1 MRLVP
6 AFLKVARVRLQP
18 RQQLLDVWR
27 ALTATAYAN
36 RKWEWSGREESN
48 SVSDAEQLLCLL
60 YPATELS
67 SLALDR
73 PDAMASD
80 VQNALRDFGDPVR
93 IPQVV
98 IDVIADYLARYTDE
112 DGEPDFGGGSYLH
125 THGTSQIPE
134 DGPLQLS
141 AEQRKLGVVDSYS
154 MSVTLCLA
162 SLGFLNVFEQSVRR
176 ADLKDKVKDLQS
188 AIGKRLTSAMIGL
201 LRSFT
206 VQAVEPD
213 SPIAAVMINTVNQT
227 GAPEHIVLEELRT
240 RLARLRTRLRDDVRI
255 GIDRETV
262 DLDNDNLVFECGWS
276 WGIARNARHVDVS
289 LTEAGLPVK
298 PQICDQEGVADARPY
313 LHSTVVA
320 LDGINDLLSART
332 AELGLLNDAQVRLA
346 EALRIRWTL
355 TQRYWSTIARFGDQQ
370 WPLEDVPWR
379 TSDGEESDYFSLLVS
394 AVLVQDLQDRQ
405 ATEDDLSRAVS
416 VFESLAQRGRISRR
430 VMTADRS
437 VQMHVPGVQMR
448 LGGTETIGPQLY
460 WWVADFAPLL
470 LKRTLQAAR
479 LSGNV
484 TARNRLLR
492 LAETTMDHLARRQ
505 ISRGPATGLW
515 DDPGE
520 ILFPYEERKPEEAPS
535 WYLTERV
542 IEALVAA
549 ARMFAEQPLRS
560 TAVIVRTHDLLN
572 EAEHLLNQELLS
584 ADATTAVRSKLGEIE
599 AKLVRAR
606 NVVNDRPGTAYALT
620 MDALLKL
627 DQIAIGHDDAAR
639 SL

>member
-1 MRLVP
+1 M
-6 AFLKVARVRLQP
+6 
-18 RQQLLDVWR
+18 WR
-27 ALTATAYAN
+27 ALTATAYPN
-36 RKWEWSGREESN
+36 RKWEWNGRAEPN
-48 SVSDAEQLLCLL
+48 SVGDAEQLLCLL

-80 VQNALRDFGDPVR
+80 VQNTLKDLGDPIR

-98 IDVIADYLARYTDE
+98 IDVIADYVARYTDE
-112 DGEPDFGGGSYLH
+112 DGEPEFGGGSYLR
-125 THGTSQIPE
+125 THGAGPVPE
-134 DGPLQLS
+134 DGPPELS
-141 AEQRKLGVVDSYS
+141 ADQRKLGIVDSYS

-162 SLGFLNVFEQSVRR
+162 ALGFLSVFDQSVRR
-176 ADLKDKVKDLQS
+176 ADLKSRVKDLQAS
-188 AIGKRLTSAMIGL
+188 IGKRLTSAMIGL

-206 VQAVEPD
+206 VQAAEPD
-213 SPIAAVMINTVNQT
+213 SEVARAMISTVNQT

-240 RLARLRTRLRDDVRI
+240 RLAGLRTRLRDDVRI

-276 WGIARNARHVDVS
+276 WGIAHNAKPVEINLD
-289 LTEAGLPVK
+289 EAGLDVK
-298 PQICDQEGVADARPY
+298 PRICDQDGIADARPY
-313 LHSTVVA
+313 LYSTVVA

-405 ATEDDLSRAVS
+405 ATDDDLNRAVS
-416 VFESLAQRGRISRR
+416 VFESLAERGRITRR
-430 VMTADRS
+430 VMTTDPN

-460 WWVADFAPLL
+460 WSVADFAPLL

-492 LAETTMDHLARRQ
+492 LAETTMEHLARRQ
-505 ISRGPATGLW
+505 IRQGPATGLW
-515 DDPGE
+515 DDPSE
-520 ILFPYEERKPEEAPS
+520 VLFPYDERKPEEAPS

-560 TAVIVRTHDLLN
+560 AAVIVRTHDLLN

-584 ADATTAVRSKLGEIE
+584 ADATAAVRSKLGEIE

-606 NVVNDRPGTAYALT
+606 NVVNDRPGTANALT
-620 MDALLKL
+620 VDALLKL
-627 DQIAIGHDDAAR
+627 DQIAIGHDDASR
-639 SL
+639 SF

>member
-1 MRLVP
+1 V
-6 AFLKVARVRLQP
+6 V
-18 RQQLLDVWR
+18 
-27 ALTATAYAN
+27 TTAYRD
-36 RKWEWSGREESN
+36 RKWEWGGREEPN

-60 YPATELS
+60 YPATELA

-80 VQNALRDFGDPVR
+80 VQNAVREFGDPIR
-93 IPQVV
+93 IPQVMLDLL
-98 IDVIADYLARYTDE
+98 IDYLARYTGE
-112 DGEPDFGGGSYLH
+112 DGEPEFGGGSYLR
-125 THGTSQIPE
+125 TLGAGPVPD
-134 DGPLQLS
+134 DGPPMITQD
-141 AEQRKLGVVDSYS
+141 QRKLGVVDSYS

-162 SLGFLNVFEQSVRR
+162 SLGFLGVFDQSVRR
-176 ADLKDKVKDLQS
+176 PDLKSKVKDLQES
-188 AIGKRLTSAMIGL
+188 VAKRLTSAMIGL

-206 VQAVEPD
+206 VQSVEPD
-213 SPIAAVMINTVNQT
+213 SEVARVMISTVNQV
-227 GAPEHIVLEELRT
+227 GAPEHVVLDDLRT
-240 RLARLRTRLRDDVRI
+240 RLGRLRARLRDDVRI
-255 GIDRETV
+255 GIDRNTV
-262 DLDNDNLVFECGWS
+262 DLDNENLLFECGWS
-276 WGIARNARHVDVS
+276 WGIARNARSVGVN
-289 LTEAGLPVK
+289 LQEADLVVK
-298 PQICDQEGVADARPY
+298 PRICDQEGIADARPY
-313 LHSTVVA
+313 LYSTVVA

-394 AVLVQDLQDRQ
+394 AVLVQDMQDRQ
-405 ATEDDLSRAVS
+405 ATDDDLNRAVS
-416 VFESLAQRGRISRR
+416 VFESLAQRGRITRR
-430 VMTADRS
+430 VMMADRG
-437 VQMHVPGVQMR
+437 VGLHVPGVQMR
-448 LGGTETIGPQLY
+448 LGGSEAIGPQLY

-484 TARNRLLR
+484 TARNQFLR

-505 ISRGPATGLW
+505 ISRGPAAGLW

-520 ILFPYEERKPEEAPS
+520 VLFPYDERKPEEAPS

-542 IEALVAA
+542 VEALVAA

-572 EAEHLLNQELLS
+572 EAEHLLNQELLN
-584 ADATTAVRSKLGEIE
+584 ADTSTAVRSKLGEIE
-599 AKLVRAR
+599 ARLVRAR
-606 NVVNDRPGTAYALT
+606 AVVNERPGTAHALT

-627 DQIAIGHDDAAR
+627 DQIAIAHDDAAR
-639 SL
+639 SF